1 MRVHAVYRS
10 SAADRRQQYAATE
23 RIWAGRSFRFVQEHK
38 ELARELGLRCR
49 RRLQWFVARWRLHED
64 GSHAASGKTADSC
77 DSSLYRL
84 QPLRSN
90 HFAEQAE
97 LLWLGQRQ
105 SAWGE
110 IAFRD
115 EGKDCWGQRHQTPVR
130 MGSHSVVESR
140 AARRNQRTFG
150 GYKRAARAGCAL
162 DGGAV
167 YGSGGR

>member
-10 SAADRRQQYAATE
+10 SATHRSRQPSATE
-23 RIWAGRSFRFVQEHK
+23 RIWAWRSCRFVQEHK
-38 ELARELGLRCR
+38 KLARELGLRCR

-105 SAWGE
+105 SACGE

-115 EGKDCWGQRHQTPVR
+115 ERKDCWGQRHQTRVR
-130 MGSHSVVESR
+130 MGSHTVVEAR
-140 AARRNQRTFG
+140 AARRNQRTMCV
-150 GYKRAARAGCAL
+150 YKRA
-162 DGGAV
+162 
-167 YGSGGR
+167 